1 MLKDE
6 QTSAP
11 GLPQRR
17 ACCCFPL
24 KRVRPG
30 QSQESRNEHL
40 TVMSFDEIKFFF
52 YHRTA
57 AAAFGNQSGSS
68 RGRSGHHWG
77 AVLNISTL
85 LQGPLSQSRGRPA
98 NQEEITSGIP
108 TTEASLPSQSLV
120 SPNPL
125 LLDTTGSRVHN
136 YNPRQTDTHSCTSS

>member
-1 MLKDE
+1 MNRRLRQDSLRGEHAVAFLSNGFVLARAKRAE
-6 QTSAP
+6 TSI
-11 GLPQRR
+11 LPL
-17 ACCCFPL
+17 C
-24 KRVRPG
+24 
-30 QSQESRNEHL
+30 HL
-40 TVMSFDEIKFFF
+40 MKSSFFF
-52 YHRTA
+52 ITA
-57 AAAFGNQSGSS
+57 RLRLHSVNQSRSS

-98 NQEEITSGIP
+98 NQEEISSGIP